1 MFADNVHFVHI
12 YIIEPHP
19 KSPDLSPYSASVSEG
34 SFSTKNQPATYESRV
49 DHAANMAVYLDNT
62 QLQLIDEMYPLQ
74 RNNPMWCTYGPAP
87 NSGYLISMTGKVILS
102 QKWLNIA
109 VMEDTINELLEGIH

>member
-1 MFADNVHFVHI
+1 M
-12 YIIEPHP
+12 
-19 KSPDLSPYSASVSEG
+19 SPDLSPYSASVSES
-34 SFSTKNQPATYESRV
+34 SFSTKNQPVTYENRV
-49 DHAANMAVYLDNT
+49 AHATNMAGFLDNT

-102 QKWLNIA
+102 QKWLYIPA
-109 VMEDTINELLEGIH
+109 MENTINELLSIIH